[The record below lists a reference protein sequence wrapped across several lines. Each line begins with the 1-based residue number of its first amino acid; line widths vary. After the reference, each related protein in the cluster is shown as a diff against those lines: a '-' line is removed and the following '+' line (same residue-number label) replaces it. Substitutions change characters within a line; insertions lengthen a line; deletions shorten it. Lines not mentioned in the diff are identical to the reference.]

1 MTTIRQ
7 FKPSKQS
14 SPLALSL
21 ALLAACTT
29 RGDDD
34 DADDEAADA
43 AESGSETG
51 DATDA
56 GNDGDDA
63 DDEAGMQCADAHEGA
78 PLIRRLT
85 HHEWGASAGDLL
97 GVAVPQSAGFAPD
110 NVVEGW
116 TNDASA
122 LSVSPLLADQYRGAA
137 EQLAATIDVPSLIGC
152 DAQVDE
158 LGCIDAFIDEF
169 GTRAFRRPLAADE
182 HERYLE
188 LYTLVADEDGYEEG
202 VRWVV
207 STMLQSP
214 GFLYRTELGEPI
226 GEGRLALTDY
236 ELAAALSYLIVG
248 TTPDAELM
256 DAAAAGQL
264 GEIEALL
271 AQAERLLADPRAAT
285 RLDRFTDDWL
295 HLPLLATVTRDP
307 ALTTALR
314 TSMIGEARR
323 AFARRFMAGGTLAQ
337 LLTDRTT
344 WVDPALAEFLGYGPG
359 EAPDAEG
366 FAATTLPDHV
376 DGGLLARAAVLA
388 THALPTS
395 SSPIHRGKLV
405 RERLLCQPLPPPPP
419 ALDTSPP
426 EPDPS
431 KSTRERYEQHTAD
444 PACAGCHLL
453 IDGIGF
459 AFEHYD
465 ALGRWRDMDGEH
477 PIDAQGELTATEHTN
492 GEFEGLGELST
503 LLAGSPDV
511 SACYVEQWSRFALG
525 SKDAS
530 ACVRD
535 DLELAL
541 ADAEGR
547 LDAVL
552 FALIA
557 ADHFRFR
564 RSDAAGDPDPDP
576 DPDSA
581 GDEGSADGSST
592 SGDTS
597 GDTGGASEDGEGGE
611 LEVEVVTDNDWGA
624 GACKTATLT
633 NTSTQ
638 PITWAVELDTG
649 GTLTTFWNALT
660 DDPGPIA
667 TFVGEGYNAELAA
680 GAATSFG
687 FCIVK

>member
-1 MTTIRQ
+1 M
-7 FKPSKQS
+7 
-14 SPLALSL
+14 
-21 ALLAACTT
+21 
-29 RGDDD
+29 
-34 DADDEAADA
+34 
-43 AESGSETG
+43 AE
-51 DATDA
+51 
-56 GNDGDDA
+56 
-63 DDEAGMQCADAHEGA
+63 
-78 PLIRRLT
+78 
-85 HHEWGASAGDLL
+85 
-97 GVAVPQSAGFAPD
+97 
-110 NVVEGW
+110 
-116 TNDASA
+116 
-122 LSVSPLLADQYRGAA
+122 
-137 EQLAATIDVPSLIGC
+137 
-152 DAQVDE
+152 
-158 LGCIDAFIDEF
+158 
-169 GTRAFRRPLAADE
+169 
-182 HERYLE
+182 
-188 LYTLVADEDGYEEG
+188 
-202 VRWVV
+202 
-207 STMLQSP
+207 
-214 GFLYRTELGEPI
+214 
-226 GEGRLALTDY
+226 
-236 ELAAALSYLIVG
+236 
-248 TTPDAELM
+248 
-256 DAAAAGQL
+256 
-264 GEIEALL
+264 
-271 AQAERLLADPRAAT
+271 
-285 RLDRFTDDWL
+285 
-295 HLPLLATVTRDP
+295 
-307 ALTTALR
+307 
-314 TSMIGEARR
+314 
-323 AFARRFMAGGTLAQ
+323 GTLTQ

-344 WVDPALAEFLGYGPG
+344 WVDPALAAFLGYGPG

-366 FAATTLPDHV
+366 FAATPLPDHV

-465 ALGRWRDMDGEH
+465 ALGRWREMDGEH
-477 PIDAQGELTATEHTN
+477 PVDAQGELTGTEHTN

-525 SKDAS
+525 SKAAS

-541 ADAEGR
+541 AEAEGR

-564 RSDAAGDPDPDP
+564 RSDAAGEPDPIGE
-576 DPDSA
+576 SG
-581 GDEGSADGSST
+581 GDEDGGDGSSE
-592 SGDTS
+592 G
-597 GDTGGASEDGEGGE
+597 GETGGEDSSEGDEPSGE

-633 NTSTQ
+633 NASMQ

-660 DDPGPIA
+660 ADPGPIA

-680 GAATSFG
+680 GATTSFG
-687 FCIVK
+687 FCIVKSR